1 MKKREPRKQ
10 MDPRTVAKIKLI
22 LRILSIIAFI
32 VAFILG
38 YLYG

>member
-22 LRILSIIAFI
+22 MGILSIVAFI

-38 YLYG
+38 YMYG